1 MWDARDR
8 SSQQSCSMT
17 KGVVRNFAKFVGK
30 HLRRLWHRC
39 FDVNF
44 ARPATLLK
52 KKLLHWCFRVN
63 FAKFLRTSFLQNNSG
78 RLFLEIKYEVS
89 KLVRKFTIL
98 SPKSV
103 YNPPHA
109 YLTETGAVR
118 RVFDTFFIARINM
131 WERQLGM
138 KILW

>member
-1 MWDARDR
+1 MWDGRDR
-8 SSQQSCSMT
+8 SSHQSCSMT
-17 KGVVRNFAKFVGK
+17 KGVVRNFAEFTGK
-30 HLRRLWHRC
+30 HLRRFWRRC

-52 KKLLHWCFRVN
+52 KKLLHWCFPVN
-63 FAKFLRTSFLQNNSG
+63 FAKFLRTPFLQNNLG
-78 RLFLEIKYEVS
+78 RLFLEIKYEIS
-89 KLVRKFTIL
+89 KLVRKFTIQ

-109 YLTETGAVR
+109 YLTEAGAVR
-118 RVFDTFFIARINM
+118 WVFDTFFIARINI
-131 WERQLGM
+131 WEGQRGM

>member
-1 MWDARDR
+1 
-8 SSQQSCSMT
+8 MT
-17 KGVVRNFAKFVGK
+17 KGVVRNFAEFTGK
-30 HLRRLWHRC
+30 HLRRFWHRC

-52 KKLLHWCFRVN
+52 KKLLHWCFPVN
-63 FAKFLRTSFLQNNSG
+63 FAKFLRTPFLQNNLG
-78 RLFLEIKYEVS
+78 RLFLEIKYEIS

-109 YLTETGAVR
+109 YLTEAGAVH
-118 RVFDTFFIARINM
+118 
-131 WERQLGM
+131 
-138 KILW
+138 